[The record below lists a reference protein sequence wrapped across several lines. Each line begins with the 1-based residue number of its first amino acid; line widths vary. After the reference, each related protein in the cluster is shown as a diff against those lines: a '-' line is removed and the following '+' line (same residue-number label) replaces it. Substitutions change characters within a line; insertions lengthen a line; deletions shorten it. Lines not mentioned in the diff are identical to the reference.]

1 MMKKLMLT
9 AAFAGVVMFLA
20 AGCSSFCKDCCDS
33 GKKCEDKGASVE
45 KPACPMKTNCDVKVE
60 APAK

>member
-20 AGCSSFCKDCCDS
+20 AGCSSFCKMDDS
-33 GKKCEDKGASVE
+33 CKKCDDKGASVE

>member
-20 AGCSSFCKDCCDS
+20 AGCSSFCKADDA
-33 GKKCEDKGASVE
+33 GKKCEDKCASVE
-45 KPACPMKTNCDVKVE
+45 KPACPMKTNCDMKVE